1 MEATIDI
8 DRMIEICFAAQFFV
22 YGYMALFLYPYN
34 DYDTIPRM
42 RHTGS
47 KSYLRGRRVLA
58 VVYIFLGIAAGFG
71 LCPASPSN
79 ESAAGVWASPL
90 VPACL
95 TLFFMA
101 HTGLLLGVCDST
113 ATGRKNYL
121 LHLLP
126 LSVLCVLYVVFPA
139 WGEAVAVLQS
149 VHLVALIGWY
159 TPLFYKEYDNLN
171 CCCWDAVNETSD
183 DVAPDYDCLPESMP
197 WIGRRYIGLLIIT
210 LLALLAHFLPYGWTA
225 YVMAILFT
233 GYLFCFF
240 YWVFLR
246 FPRFARALFYYMNEE
261 WG

>member
-79 ESAAGVWASPL
+79 GSAAGVWASPL

-101 HTGLLLGVCDST
+101 HTGLLLGLCDST

-126 LSVLCVLYVVFPA
+126 LPVLCVLYVVFPA

-171 CCCWDAVNETSD
+171 CCCWDAVNET
-183 DVAPDYDCLPESMP
+183 P
-197 WIGRRYIGLLIIT
+197 T
-210 LLALLAHFLPYGWTA
+210 T
-225 YVMAILFT
+225 
-233 GYLFCFF
+233 
-240 YWVFLR
+240 
-246 FPRFARALFYYMNEE
+246 
-261 WG
+261 